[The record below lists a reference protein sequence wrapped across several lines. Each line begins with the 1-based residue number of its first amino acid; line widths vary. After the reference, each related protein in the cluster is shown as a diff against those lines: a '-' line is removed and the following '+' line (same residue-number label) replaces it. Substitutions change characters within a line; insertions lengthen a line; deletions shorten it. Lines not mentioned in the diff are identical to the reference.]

1 MQKISNAKHVKGGE
15 IALKPEKALYQTP
28 EASIL
33 TFVAK
38 DIITTSN
45 HPSPTSTSNQER
57 M

>member
-33 TFVAK
+33 TFVAE

-45 HPSPTSTSNQER
+45 QTEPDINK
-57 M
+57 